1 MDKIFVTVPEASK
14 LLGCHSDKVW
24 ALIRNGQLQEF
35 RDRNTIMVK
44 TEEVKFLKDII
55 NSGHEVVKE
64 DGLPPYID
72 ELDAEEQISAEEWIA
87 AQLFDH
93 PDSGIGEQLAGDFG
107 RSLLRGIL
115 WRFRQD
121 LFKPKENSTDAGT
134 KPGT

>member
-1 MDKIFVTVPEASK
+1 MGKIFVTVPEASR

-24 ALIRNGQLQEF
+24 DLIRQGQLQEF

-44 TEEVKFLKDII
+44 MDQVRLLTDII
-55 NSGHEVVKE
+55 NSSHEVVKD

-72 ELDAEEQISAEEWIA
+72 ELDAEEQINAEEWIA

-115 WRFRQD
+115 WRFRKD